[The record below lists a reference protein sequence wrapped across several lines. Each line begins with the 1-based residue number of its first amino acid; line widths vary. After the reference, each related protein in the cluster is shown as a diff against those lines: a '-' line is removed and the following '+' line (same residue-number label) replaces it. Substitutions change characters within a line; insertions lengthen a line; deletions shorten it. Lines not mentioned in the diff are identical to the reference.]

1 MTKVKIE
8 PGICGFTTMVT
19 AETNEDD
26 EVIVKV
32 ESGCGSVTGMMHALG
47 DTFDGIEL
55 CLAKPGTGVFYDY
68 AKEHFPVHAACP
80 IINGILKYIE
90 AECQLA
96 LKKDASITFLEA

>member
-32 ESGCGSVTGMMHALG
+32 
-47 DTFDGIEL
+47 
-55 CLAKPGTGVFYDY
+55 
-68 AKEHFPVHAACP
+68 
-80 IINGILKYIE
+80 
-90 AECQLA
+90 
-96 LKKDASITFLEA
+96 